1 MGEGKKIG
9 NLLVPKELIDL
20 INSSPRIHLNVDL
33 ERRVEFLLNDYK
45 WFLENP
51 IVLIVALE
59 HLIKHSGKKTVEMWK
74 EMVEEEK
81 YYELVTSL
89 LTDYYDRLYDSK
101 DTKDATMS
109 SVKISKYQLP
119 SDLSL
124 DKTIILDSSVINDL
138 IKLKSEFS
146 TAS

>member
-1 MGEGKKIG
+1 
-9 NLLVPKELIDL
+9 
-20 INSSPRIHLNVDL
+20 
-33 ERRVEFLLNDYK
+33 
-45 WFLENP
+45 
-51 IVLIVALE
+51 
-59 HLIKHSGKKTVEMWK
+59 MWK

-89 LTDYYDRLYDSK
+89 LTDYYDLLYDSK
-101 DTKDATMS
+101 DSKDATMS